1 LICDINTG
9 LLCLEVN
16 PDFCR
21 GFLWFLTR
29 LLEVV
34 MKERFKA
41 FILHLLLSLMVA
53 IGVLFWVFNVWYP
66 VPLHRALAVTHIF
79 LLLIIV
85 DMVLGPILTL
95 LVYKPRKKTLV
106 LDLVVIA
113 ALQLSA
119 MIYGLWSVAQGRPA
133 WLVFNGDRF
142 DVVQVVDIDPRHRAQ
157 AAPEYQ
163 APSWFGPGWVGAD
176 FLASGK
182 YRNEILFEAAFGGPD
197 IAQRPFLYRPLAEFA
212 EDIQS
217 RAQPL
222 ERLADY
228 NDAETVATT
237 LAKWPQASGWVPLM
251 ARAQPMVVLLKD
263 DNTDVLG
270 IVALNPWP

>member
-1 LICDINTG
+1 M
-9 LLCLEVN
+9 
-16 PDFCR
+16 P
-21 GFLWFLTR
+21 TR
-29 LLEVV
+29 L
-34 MKERFKA
+34 KA
-41 FILHLLLSLMVA
+41 FFIHLLLSVLVA
-53 IGVLFWVFNVWYP
+53 LASLFWVFTIWYP
-66 VPLHRALAVTHIF
+66 ALLHQALAVTHI
-79 LLLIIV
+79 LLLLVIV
-85 DMVLGPILTL
+85 DMTLGPLLTL
-95 LVYKPRKKTLV
+95 VVYKPGKPTLFF
-106 LDLVVIA
+106 DLTVIA

-119 MIYGLWSVAQGRPA
+119 LAYGLWTVAEGRPA
-133 WLVFNGDRF
+133 WLVFNVDRF
-142 DVVQVVDIDPRHRAQ
+142 DVVQVVDIDTRHLEQ

-163 APSWFGPGWVGAD
+163 TPSWFGPGWVGAD
-176 FLASGK
+176 RARGEH
-182 YRNEILFEAAFGGPD
+182 RNEILFEAAFGGPD